1 MSARCKAVVISLALC
16 AVMGQANAGE
26 WKQEIA
32 PYLWGSGMSGTTGV
46 GDVAAETNKSFS
58 DILNNLEFGFMG
70 AYRATKDRYSIM
82 FDALHFGLG
91 ATQRGPNGILK
102 SDVDMDQL
110 GLEVDVGYALSDRF
124 TIFGGLRFTDLEAKV
139 KITSSG
145 PLGGEVSAKQKQ
157 SWVDP
162 VIGAYY
168 TWPLSDNWSTTLRG
182 DIGGFGVGSDFAWQG
197 IATLRWQASPRTGV
211 VVAYRYVDVDYENG
225 KGDDYFKYDMAVS
238 GPAMGV
244 VFTF

>member
-1 MSARCKAVVISLALC
+1 VLTSLVLC
-16 AVMGQANAGE
+16 AVASQANAGE

-46 GDVAAETNKSFS
+46 GDLAVETNMSFS
-58 DILNNLEFGFMG
+58 DILDNLEFGFMG

-82 FDALHFGLG
+82 FDGLYMGLG
-91 ATQRGPNGILK
+91 ATQKGPNGILK
-102 SDVDMDQL
+102 SDMDMDQL
-110 GLEVDVGYALSDRF
+110 GLEGDVGYALNDRF

-145 PLGGEVSAKQKQ
+145 PLGGEVSAKLKQ

-168 TWPLSDNWSTTLRG
+168 TWPLSDKWSTTLRG

-197 IATLRWQASPRTGV
+197 IATLRWQVSPRTGV
-211 VVAYRYVDVDYENG
+211 VVAYRYLDVDYESG